1 MVQNGS
7 AVRLSIDGH
16 TIANA
21 KVDNFTWDM
30 ATRDTTTKDS
40 AGFRELGEALRSW
53 NCDAS
58 ALFAPGGAAA
68 SLQDC
73 QDAWSSRATVDIDFG
88 SGTISGTRTIS
99 GTAYI
104 VSISEKADLEGNVE
118 YSIKLEGTGQLTF
131 TDHV

>member
-40 AGFRELGEALRSW
+40 AGFRELGEDRKSTRLNSSHVKRSRMPS
-53 NCDAS
+53 S
-58 ALFAPGGAAA
+58 A
-68 SLQDC
+68 
-73 QDAWSSRATVDIDFG
+73 
-88 SGTISGTRTIS
+88 
-99 GTAYI
+99 
-104 VSISEKADLEGNVE
+104 
-118 YSIKLEGTGQLTF
+118 
-131 TDHV
+131 